1 MPASPEAVAERLDS
15 LEFSVAVLQHVR
27 NQDNAELSSA
37 VSALVNQVGELESK
51 VLRLEAELE
60 LLRFLLHYALA
71 RAEDTDSVAPNQ
83 LSLDSL
89 D

>member
-1 MPASPEAVAERLDS
+1 MPTSPEAVAERLDS

-27 NQDNAELSSA
+27 NQDYAELSSA

-51 VLRLEAELE
+51 VLLLEAQLD

-71 RAEDTDSVAPNQ
+71 RAENTDSVALDQ
-83 LSLDSL
+83 LSLDFL